1 MLSTETET
9 IQVDYTMLRPLF
21 LRTMKNKTKNDLL
34 QLFEQLR
41 KNVKLNKS
49 DASLSAD
56 LKSKKLQELKQDF
69 YDGLIADLLQAK
81 SH

>member
-49 DASLSAD
+49 DVSLSAD